1 MFNYVLD
8 RLKSSIVVL
17 FVVSIITFFVLMIIP
32 GNPAQLI
39 LGADATPEAIQE
51 LHVAM
56 GLDRPLYQQYFS
68 WLLDLLKLDMGKS
81 YVYGESVT
89 VLIAK
94 SIPVTFSLS
103 IFAMIM
109 AAFIAFLFGMISAI
123 KKDSIADYFSRSI
136 MQLGAAIPSFWI
148 GMVFIVYFGVRLK
161 IFPVSGF
168 VPLEKNFFRFIKSIT
183 LPSLVLAI
191 GEIGTLLRII
201 RSSMLDSLKQDY
213 MDMARVKGLSSF
225 KIYIKYALRG
235 ALTAPLTIIGMQFAK
250 LAGGTVVVETIFALP
265 GLGRLVLTAV
275 EHRDIVLLQGLV
287 MFITSTVIIITL
299 IVDIS
304 VMFFNPRV
312 KSFQQGDL

>member
-51 LHVAM
+51 LHAAM
-56 GLDRPLYQQYFS
+56 GLDKPLYQQYFS

-103 IFAMIM
+103 VFAMIM
-109 AAFIAFLFGMISAI
+109 AAFIALLFGMISAI

-148 GMVFIVYFGVRLK
+148 GMVFIVYFGVKLK
-161 IFPVSGF
+161 LFPVSGF
-168 VPLEKNFFRFIKSIT
+168 IPFEVNFFRFIKSIT

>member
-1 MFNYVLD
+1 MLSYFLD
-8 RLKSSIVVL
+8 RLKSSILVL

-39 LGADATPEAIQE
+39 LGTDATPEAIAD
-51 LHVAM
+51 LHAAM
-56 GLDRPLYQQYFS
+56 GLDRPLYQQYS
-68 WLLDLLKLDMGKS
+68 GWLLDLFKLDMGTS

-89 VLIAK
+89 VLITR
-94 SIPVTFSLS
+94 SIPVTFSIS
-103 IFAMIM
+103 IFAMTI
-109 AAFIAFLFGMISAI
+109 AVFIAFLFGMISAI
-123 KKDSIADYFSRSI
+123 KKNSIVDYFSRSI

-148 GMVFIVYFGVRLK
+148 GMVFIIYFGVKLK
-161 IFPVSGF
+161 MLPVSGF
-168 VPLEKNFFRFIKSIT
+168 VPIEQSLAGFIRSIF

-191 GEIGTLLRII
+191 GELGTLLRII

-213 MDMARVKGLSSF
+213 MDMARVKGLNAG

-265 GLGRLVLTAV
+265 GIGRLVLTAV

-287 MFITSTVIIITL
+287 MFITSMVVFITL
-299 IVDIS
+299 SVDIL
-304 VMFFNPRV
+304 VMFLNPRI
-312 KSFQQGDL
+312 KSFQEGE

>member
-148 GMVFIVYFGVRLK
+148 GMVFIVYFGVKLK
-161 IFPVSGF
+161 LFPVSGF
-168 VPLEKNFFRFIKSIT
+168 IPFEVNFFRFIKSIT

>member
-148 GMVFIVYFGVRLK
+148 GMVFIVYFGVKLK
-161 IFPVSGF
+161 LFPVSGF
-168 VPLEKNFFRFIKSIT
+168 VPFEVNFFRFIKSIT

>member
-56 GLDRPLYQQYFS
+56 GLDKPLYQQYFS

-148 GMVFIVYFGVRLK
+148 GMVFIVYFGVKLK
-161 IFPVSGF
+161 LFPVSGF
-168 VPLEKNFFRFIKSIT
+168 IPFEVNFFRFIKSIT

-191 GEIGTLLRII
+191 GEIGTLLRIV

-287 MFITSTVIIITL
+287 MFVTSTVIIITL

>member
-51 LHVAM
+51 LHAAM
-56 GLDRPLYQQYFS
+56 GLDKPLYQQYFS

-109 AAFIAFLFGMISAI
+109 AAFIALLFGMISAI

-148 GMVFIVYFGVRLK
+148 GMVFIVYFGVKLK
-161 IFPVSGF
+161 LFPVSGF
-168 VPLEKNFFRFIKSIT
+168 VPFEVNFFRFIKSIT

>member
-56 GLDRPLYQQYFS
+56 GLDKPLYQQYFS
-68 WLLDLLKLDMGKS
+68 WLLDLLKLNMGKS

-148 GMVFIVYFGVRLK
+148 GMVFIVYFGVKLK
-161 IFPVSGF
+161 LFPVSGF
-168 VPLEKNFFRFIKSIT
+168 IPFEVNFFRFIKSIT

>member
-56 GLDRPLYQQYFS
+56 GLDKPLYQQYFS

-148 GMVFIVYFGVRLK
+148 GMVFIVYFGVKLK
-161 IFPVSGF
+161 LFPVSGF
-168 VPLEKNFFRFIKSIT
+168 VPFEVNFFRFIKSIT

-287 MFITSTVIIITL
+287 MFVTSTVIIITL

>member
-1 MFNYVLD
+1 
-8 RLKSSIVVL
+8 
-17 FVVSIITFFVLMIIP
+17 MIIP

-148 GMVFIVYFGVRLK
+148 GMVFIVYFGVKLK
-161 IFPVSGF
+161 LFPVSGF
-168 VPLEKNFFRFIKSIT
+168 IPFEVNFFRFIKSIT

>member
-148 GMVFIVYFGVRLK
+148 GMVFIVYFGVKLK
-161 IFPVSGF
+161 LFPV
-168 VPLEKNFFRFIKSIT
+168 FFLF
-183 LPSLVLAI
+183 
-191 GEIGTLLRII
+191 
-201 RSSMLDSLKQDY
+201 
-213 MDMARVKGLSSF
+213 
-225 KIYIKYALRG
+225 
-235 ALTAPLTIIGMQFAK
+235 
-250 LAGGTVVVETIFALP
+250 
-265 GLGRLVLTAV
+265 
-275 EHRDIVLLQGLV
+275 
-287 MFITSTVIIITL
+287 
-299 IVDIS
+299 
-304 VMFFNPRV
+304 
-312 KSFQQGDL
+312 

>member
-1 MFNYVLD
+1 MLSYILN

-39 LGADATPEAIQE
+39 LGTDATPEMIRE
-51 LHVAM
+51 LQAAM
-56 GLDRPLYQQYFS
+56 GLDRPLYQRYIS

-89 VLIAK
+89 ALITRA
-94 SIPVTFSLS
+94 IPVTFSIS
-103 IFAMIM
+103 IFAMIL
-109 AAFIAFLFGMISAI
+109 ATFIAFGLGMISAI
-123 KKDSIADYFSRSI
+123 KKNSIIDYFSRSI

-148 GMVFIVYFGVRLK
+148 GMVFIVYFGIRLK
-161 IFPVSGF
+161 ILPVSGF
-168 VPLEKNFFRFIKSIT
+168 VPIEQGFLKFIKSIF

-191 GEIGTLLRII
+191 GEVGTLLRII

-213 MDMARVKGLSSF
+213 MDMAIVKGLSNR

-235 ALTAPLTIIGMQFAK
+235 ALTAPLTIIGMQLAK

-299 IVDIS
+299 FVDIL
-304 VMFFNPRV
+304 VMILNPRI
-312 KSFQQGDL
+312 KSFHQGE

>member
-56 GLDRPLYQQYFS
+56 GLDKPLYQQYFS

-148 GMVFIVYFGVRLK
+148 GMVFIVYFGVKLK
-161 IFPVSGF
+161 LFPVSGF
-168 VPLEKNFFRFIKSIT
+168 IPFEVNFFRFIKSIT

-287 MFITSTVIIITL
+287 MFVTSTVIIITL

>member
-1 MFNYVLD
+1 MLSYFLD
-8 RLKSSIVVL
+8 RLKSSILVL

-39 LGADATPEAIQE
+39 LGTDATPEAIAD
-51 LHVAM
+51 LHAAM
-56 GLDRPLYQQYFS
+56 GLDRPHYQQYSS
-68 WLLDLLKLDMGKS
+68 WLLDLFKLDMGTS

-89 VLIAK
+89 VLITR
-94 SIPVTFSLS
+94 SIPVTFSIS
-103 IFAMIM
+103 IFAMTI
-109 AAFIAFLFGMISAI
+109 AVFIAFLFGMISAI
-123 KKDSIADYFSRSI
+123 KKNSIVDYFSRSI

-148 GMVFIVYFGVRLK
+148 GMVFIIYFGVKLK
-161 IFPVSGF
+161 ILPVSGF
-168 VPLEKNFFRFIKSIT
+168 VPIEQSLAGFIRSIF

-191 GEIGTLLRII
+191 GELGMLLRII

-213 MDMARVKGLSSF
+213 MDMARVKGLNAG

-265 GLGRLVLTAV
+265 GIGRLVLTAV

-287 MFITSTVIIITL
+287 MFITSMVVFITL
-299 IVDIS
+299 IVDIL
-304 VMFFNPRV
+304 VMFLNPRI
-312 KSFQQGDL
+312 KSFQEGE

>member
-109 AAFIAFLFGMISAI
+109 AAFIALLFGMISAI

-148 GMVFIVYFGVRLK
+148 GMVFIVYFGVKLK
-161 IFPVSGF
+161 LFPVSGF
-168 VPLEKNFFRFIKSIT
+168 VPFEVNFFRFIKSIT

>member
-1 MFNYVLD
+1 MLSYFLD
-8 RLKSSIVVL
+8 RLKSSILVL

-39 LGADATPEAIQE
+39 LGTDATPEAIAD

-56 GLDRPLYQQYFS
+56 GLDRPLYQQYSS
-68 WLLDLLKLDMGKS
+68 WLLDLFKLDMGTS

-89 VLIAK
+89 VLITR
-94 SIPVTFSLS
+94 SIPVTFSIS
-103 IFAMIM
+103 IFAMTI
-109 AAFIAFLFGMISAI
+109 AVFIAFLFGMISAI
-123 KKDSIADYFSRSI
+123 KKNSIVDYFSRSI

-148 GMVFIVYFGVRLK
+148 GMVFIIYFGVKLK
-161 IFPVSGF
+161 ILPVSGF
-168 VPLEKNFFRFIKSIT
+168 VPIEQSLAGFIRSIF

-191 GEIGTLLRII
+191 GELGMLLRII

-213 MDMARVKGLSSF
+213 MDMARVKGLNAG

-265 GLGRLVLTAV
+265 GIGRLVLTAV

-287 MFITSTVIIITL
+287 MFITSMVVFITL
-299 IVDIS
+299 IVDIL
-304 VMFFNPRV
+304 VMFLNPRI
-312 KSFQQGDL
+312 KSFQEGE

>member
-103 IFAMIM
+103 VFAMIM
-109 AAFIAFLFGMISAI
+109 AAFIALLFGMISAI

-148 GMVFIVYFGVRLK
+148 GMVFIVYFGVKLK
-161 IFPVSGF
+161 LFPVSGF
-168 VPLEKNFFRFIKSIT
+168 IPFEVNFFRFIKSIT